1 MKINKLFLSL
11 FFSTSLF
18 SSGIPVIDAAS
29 IAQAVTNYKQM
40 ITQYQQMIKDTANF
54 EKQMKEFGVDMSSIS
69 EILGDTKSLISQTQ
83 SLYDN
88 IKAIPDDFYGE
99 IEDITRACNFM
110 EKESSFFQIKIKKAE
125 TKYIDKVNTCISA
138 ISDTTEV
145 DKSIQQLNQKLL
157 TLTKNDTKT
166 YNETLIQIQNLENA
180 KQYLSSKANQD
191 KINKMLSFYDNY
203 QKNESNNPYTKVK
216 MDKDLKELSKQ
227 LLKANNQKQAQ
238 ALTNAILIKIL
249 EMTQRQYEL
258 NIYFSQAVAS
268 LGINGGNTQIN
279 KSPSFDL
286 TYEEPQDPKEYNPYL
301 KDIQQQPKDENGF
314 PIFTF

>member
-29 IAQAVTNYKQM
+29 IAQAVTNYQQM
-40 ITQYQQMIKDTANF
+40 LTQYQQMIKDTANF

-145 DKSIQQLNQKLL
+145 DKSIKQLNQKLL
-157 TLTKNDTKT
+157 TLSRNDTKT
-166 YNETLIQIQNLENA
+166 YNEILTQIQNLENA

-227 LLKANNQKQAQ
+227 LLKSNNQKQAQ

-258 NIYFSQAVAS
+258 NVYFSQAVAS
-268 LGINGGNTQIN
+268 LGINGGNNQMN
-279 KSPSFDL
+279 KSPSFEL
-286 TYEEPQDPKEYNPYL
+286 TYEEPQNPKEYNPYL
-301 KDIQQQPKDENGF
+301 KDIKQQPKDENGF